1 MIDRLTSIN
10 IYMQEF
16 PVVVIIGPRQVGK
29 TTLARQVAS
38 HHPDAVWLDME
49 LPSDQQ
55 KLADMEAWLRAMRH
69 RLVVV
74 DEVQFLPAIFS
85 ALRPEVDA
93 DRRPGRFLLT
103 GSANPLLLKGVS
115 ESLAGRAAYLELPP
129 LTLPEVL
136 PAHTLQMHWFRG
148 GYPSAL
154 LAPSHDAY
162 HRWAA
167 QYIQSF
173 VQRDLQ
179 AMFDLV
185 LAPSTVQNLWQML
198 ANNNGG
204 ILNIE
209 SFARALGVSGPTVK
223 KYLTLLEGAFLL
235 RSLPPWFVNANK
247 RLVKSPKLYIRDSGL
262 THHFTGIAKPEDMP
276 GHVAVGASWE
286 GYVVEQIIKQ
296 LPAAFAPFFYRTH
309 QGAEIDLLLVKNGKP
324 LYAIEVKHSLAPVLS
339 KGFYSA
345 AAEVGATQLFVIY
358 TGTDTYP
365 GPSKATVCS
374 LPLFLK
380 QYLEHR

>member
-1 MIDRLTSIN
+1 MISRLTSIN
-10 IYMQEF
+10 TYMQEF
-16 PVVVIIGPRQVGK
+16 PVVVLIGPRQVGK
-29 TTLARQVAS
+29 TTLARQIANE
-38 HHPDAVWLDME
+38 HPGAVWLDME

-55 KLADMEAWLRAMRH
+55 KLTDMEAWLTAMRH
-69 RLVVV
+69 RLVVI

-103 GSANPLLLKGVS
+103 GSANPMLLKGVS

-136 PAHTLQMHWFRG
+136 PTHTLQMHWFRG

-154 LAPSHDAY
+154 LAVSHEAY
-162 HRWAA
+162 HRWAE

-185 LAPSTVQNLWQML
+185 LAPATVQNLWQML

-204 ILNIE
+204 VLNIE

-223 KYLTLLEGAFLL
+223 KYITLLEGAFLL

-262 THHFTGIAKPEDMP
+262 VHHFTGIATPDDMP

-286 GYVVEQIIKQ
+286 GYVVEQIIRQ
-296 LPAAFAPFFYRTH
+296 LPDGFTPFFYRTH

-324 LYAIEVKHSLAPVLS
+324 LYAIEIKHSLAPVLS

-358 TGTDTYP
+358 TGTDAYP
-365 GPSKATVCS
+365 GPHKATVCS
-374 LPLFLK
+374 LPIFLK
-380 QYLEHR
+380 QYLV